1 MAAKKS
7 PMVKKETKATA
18 PKAAKVVKTPA
29 IASKT
34 VASAAPAL
42 PKPPNVPV
50 VASSKSKSDKVKKSG
65 RKDKK
70 MIEGDASAGKKK
82 MVRDSFTMPDA
93 DYALISVLKA
103 RTLASGT
110 SVKKSELLRAGLV
123 ALAAMPPANL
133 IGLVSAMPAVK
144 TGRPGKKKK

>member
-1 MAAKKS
+1 MAAKKK
-7 PMVKKETKATA
+7 PVVKKAKAMA
-18 PKAAKVVKTPA
+18 PKATKAVKAPAIESKPVAAAAPVLPKTP
-29 IASKT
+29 SM
-34 VASAAPAL
+34 
-42 PKPPNVPV
+42 PV
-50 VASSKSKSDKVKKSG
+50 VAASISTGDKVKKSG
-65 RKDKK
+65 KKDKK
-70 MIEGDASAGKKK
+70 MIEGNASAGKKK

-93 DYALISVLKA
+93 DYALIGVLKA

>member
-1 MAAKKS
+1 MAAKKK
-7 PMVKKETKATA
+7 PVMKKVKTT
-18 PKAAKVVKTPA
+18 PSKAASTAKAPA
-29 IASKT
+29 IATQT
-34 VASAAPAL
+34 VAAGIPVPPVSLKGPAR
-42 PKPPNVPV
+42 
-50 VASSKSKSDKVKKSG
+50 SSGKGKNDKEKKG
-65 RKDKK
+65 GKKDKK
-70 MIEGDASAGKKK
+70 MIESDASAGKKK

-93 DYALISVLKA
+93 DYALIDVLKA